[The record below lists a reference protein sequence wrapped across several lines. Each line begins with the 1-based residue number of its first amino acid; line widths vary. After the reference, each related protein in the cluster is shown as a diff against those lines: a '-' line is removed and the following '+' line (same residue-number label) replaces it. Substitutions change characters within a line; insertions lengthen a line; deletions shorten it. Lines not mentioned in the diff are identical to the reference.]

1 MIGGQER
8 RTGGL
13 LWLWVLLTILGTA
26 ILGVVIFT
34 LFSRLIPVGKSGLT
48 SSDVYDLTRSAVAG
62 TGILAGA
69 GGAVLAYRGQRVR
82 ERQHDLDLERQA
94 GELLQ
99 RGFEQDREFRAR
111 YGDAAEHLGHDA
123 AAVRLSGVFAL
134 GSLATDTDDVEL
146 RQSCVDVLCAYMRMP
161 PRTRPGTIA
170 DASNGGQIP
179 ITAADEGD
187 RQVRD
192 SVQRLIAG
200 HLQRGNERSRWTGV
214 SVDLRGAHLVDAD
227 FSGAVFD
234 GLAHFDEAVFL
245 GTQSFEGAEFR
256 AEASFAGAVF
266 HGPGLFHSAN
276 FAADASFRRA
286 RFQNGL
292 NLSHSGFAE
301 RFTFNG
307 ATVQGGANFNS
318 TQFLG
323 FAGLSHVT
331 FDGAAR
337 FRRCV
342 FGHDLHALKTQ
353 FMQTT
358 SFRRADLHGVAD
370 FADAIFAEE
379 PLFRGARAAVPI
391 RARGATSP
399 SAPPGTD
406 VPTGVLPFRR
416 TTEDSYPIPALERFL
431 FWSVLPAWP
440 EPGRKSR

>member
-1 MIGGQER
+1 
-8 RTGGL
+8 
-13 LWLWVLLTILGTA
+13 VLLTILGTA
-26 ILGVVIFT
+26 ILGVVVFT

-146 RQSCVDVLCAYMRMP
+146 RQSCVDVLCAYLRMP
-161 PRTRPGTIA
+161 PRTRPGTVG
-170 DASNGGQIP
+170 DASTGGPVPTTI
-179 ITAADEGD
+179 ADEGD

-192 SVQRLIAG
+192 SIQRLIAG

-214 SVDLRGAHLVDAD
+214 SVDLRGAQLVNAD
-227 FSGAVFD
+227 FNGAVFD

-245 GTQSFEGAEFR
+245 ETQSFEGAEFR
-256 AEASFAGAVF
+256 AEASFVGAVF
-266 HGPGLFHSAN
+266 RGPGRFHSAS

-292 NLSHSGFAE
+292 NLSHCGFAK
-301 RFTFNG
+301 RFVLNG
-307 ATVQGGANFNS
+307 ATVKGGANFDS
-318 TQFLG
+318 TRFFG

-331 FDGAAR
+331 FDGAAK
-337 FRRCV
+337 FRRCI
-342 FGHDLHALKTQ
+342 FGHDLYALKTQ
-353 FMQTT
+353 FMQKT
-358 SFRRADLHGVAD
+358 SFRRADLHGMAD
-370 FADAIFAEE
+370 FSDAVFAED

-406 VPTGVLPFRR
+406 IPTGVLPFRP
-416 TTEDSYPIPALERFL
+416 TIEESYPFVVLQRFL
-431 FWSVLPAWP
+431 FWSVLPVRP
-440 EPGRKSR
+440 PSSHESR